1 MCYWQNWQ
9 LKEIIVVRNGI
20 KQTKE
25 KFGRRGRFAID
36 LSKLYLVCGFGTHD
50 IMNVKNP
57 IYDGIEQM

>member
-1 MCYWQNWQ
+1 MCYWQNRQ

-25 KFGRRGRFAID
+25 KFGRRGRFTID

-50 IMNVKNP
+50 ITNVKNP
-57 IYDGIEQM
+57 INDGTEQM